1 MTRAERLCRLH
12 PGAAACTTHVSA
24 LRGRP
29 PPPPPAGRRHGGTL
43 IDPDTALEGGQTC
56 NAPELLLH
64 SSQRLTPVLHLGLL
78 DKAVSVTLDQVGSV
92 LPASPTAEPFYSLLL
107 WIKLY
112 GDCQSLFD
120 LPLRCTGAPHERFP
134 PSRLAKQPFSN
145 ENQRWESEARRYPL
159 GKVKTEDIVENSL
172 KRLKMMGKMVRAY
185 KVLICPITLQCNELF
200 FKPLPFF
207 ILFILFARPF
217 TQS

>member
-1 MTRAERLCRLH
+1 MTWAERLCRLY
-12 PGAAACTTHVSA
+12 PEAAACITHVSA
-24 LRGRP
+24 LRVWAP
-29 PPPPPAGRRHGGTL
+29 PPSPAGRRHGGTL

-107 WIKLY
+107 RIKLY

-145 ENQRWESEARRYPL
+145 ENQCWESEAR
-159 GKVKTEDIVENSL
+159 GFSFWKVETEDIVENNFREE
-172 KRLKMMGKMVRAY
+172 KWFVH
-185 KVLICPITLQCNELF
+185 TTF
-200 FKPLPFF
+200 
-207 ILFILFARPF
+207 
-217 TQS
+217 